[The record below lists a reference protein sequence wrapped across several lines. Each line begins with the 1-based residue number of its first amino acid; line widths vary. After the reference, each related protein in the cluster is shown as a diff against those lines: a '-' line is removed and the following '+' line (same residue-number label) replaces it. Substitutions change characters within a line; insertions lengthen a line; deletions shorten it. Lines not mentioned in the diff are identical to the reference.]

1 MGSFIVK
8 RPFTCSSA
16 TRKNYRAMLNARL
29 LDASGYRAFIFAP
42 AFAGRRPSALDDAEQ
57 PQDEDQ
63 EQDSAK
69 TYIHVVL
76 RILFCSYNKRR
87 ERPVPIVTEPFV
99 TLDGYDFTSGESRG
113 FA

>member
-63 EQDSAK
+63 DEDSAE
-69 TYIHVVL
+69 TDIHAL
-76 RILFCSYNKRR
+76 S
-87 ERPVPIVTEPFV
+87 PFV
-99 TLDGYDFTSGESRG
+99 F
-113 FA
+113 